1 MPPRYKLF
9 EVASS
14 KFRLFLIEPNKNA
27 LKRVL
32 SGILPGWVVYN
43 LVHLR
48 MFFWNPPKALKNL
61 DYDYKAVNL
70 LKSEQLEE
78 EYKCKQF

>member
-32 SGILPGWVVYN
+32 SGILPG
-43 LVHLR
+43 
-48 MFFWNPPKALKNL
+48 
-61 DYDYKAVNL
+61 
-70 LKSEQLEE
+70 
-78 EYKCKQF
+78 